1 MMLSNPCRIFQCPL
15 AIGRL
20 VTLSAVLVVTL
31 TWGASGQEAAT
42 PRLRLDLDDKRPLAS
57 WLSWDT
63 ETGSRADTNLLRSD
77 SALGL
82 RASIDGKWKAGSD
95 FPIQVDR
102 SARSGKQYTLSIA
115 SAATLSWQ
123 LLPDSDRLAMTFTVA
138 GPVRESLEAVEV
150 VFPFNPRVTA
160 TTVLPSQRHEDATF
174 ELPAIINAPDFGQM
188 LIAESQGRHLKA
200 RLEGDRNR
208 KTRQVNLYVRLPE
221 LAADKPCTLTM
232 TPIWL
237 DPPTGLQDE
246 SLWRLARR
254 GWFGT
259 FQPTAAWGDPLA
271 GRQYGAPAG
280 VLANNVIS
288 DPASCALWFYA
299 DQALWTPELA
309 PGVSIANVVRD
320 TTEWWLDERRL
331 PSGEMICY
339 WDKTG
344 FLDACAGPLIAAW
357 DYVEAT
363 GDDKWLATRIEQL
376 EQVADFLAKRDVDCD
391 GLVEARRS
399 GNRGTL
405 LQPQRS
411 CCWWDAVNYGH
422 KCGYSNAV
430 IYRAWR
436 CLADL
441 EQRLCRTEQAGR
453 YTRLANRL
461 KEAYARTLY
470 NPQTGWLAGWK
481 SADGELHD
489 YGFTTV
495 NALAI
500 EYGLVEPDQGR
511 QILQRLWQKMADA
524 GFEKIELGIP
534 SSLIPIRREDYLI
547 TTLAGGPN
555 QEDGSDTFGQYMNGG
570 ISAGFTLHFL
580 AAHYVVGQQ
589 EQADQVLRAM
599 LDRQQ
604 SGTFQN
610 GVVNSY
616 PGGIDW
622 TDWQGKSVGYE
633 GYLADSFRFLQAVLL
648 REPAFRDR
656 LYRPLRVR

>member
-1 MMLSNPCRIFQCPL
+1 MRVSITDHRCIDLDAL
-15 AIGRL
+15 TIGRL
-20 VTLSAVLVVTL
+20 VTHSAILVVTL
-31 TWGASGQEAAT
+31 TVGAAGQEAAT
-42 PRLRLDLDDKRPLAS
+42 PRLRLELDEKRPQAS

-63 ETGSRADTNLLRSD
+63 EKGTRADTNLLRAD
-77 SALGL
+77 SGLGL
-82 RASIDGKWKAGSD
+82 RVRINDRWQAGSD
-95 FPIQVDR
+95 FHTQVDP
-102 SARSGKQYTLSIA
+102 SAPSGKQYTLSVGS
-115 SAATLSWQ
+115 SATFSWQ
-123 LLPDSDRLAMTFTVA
+123 LLPDSDRLTMTFTAA
-138 GPVRESLEAVEV
+138 GPVRESLDAVEI

-160 TTVLPSQRHEDATF
+160 TTVLPSQRSEDGTF
-174 ELPAIINAPDFGQM
+174 ELPAIISAPDFGQM
-188 LIAESQGRHLKA
+188 LIGESQGRRLKA
-200 RLEGDRNR
+200 RLEGDRR
-208 KTRQVNLYVRLPE
+208 KKTRQVNFYVRLPE
-221 LAADKPCTLTM
+221 VVADNPCTLTL

-237 DPPTGLQDE
+237 DPPTGLQDT

-254 GWFGT
+254 GWFGA
-259 FQPTAAWGDPLA
+259 FQPTAAWGDPHA
-271 GRQYGAPAG
+271 DRQYGAPAG

-344 FLDACAGPLIAAW
+344 FLDACAGPLIASW

-363 GDDKWLATRIEQL
+363 GDDKWLAGRIEQL
-376 EQVADFLAKRDVDCD
+376 ESVAEFLAERDVDDD

-405 LQPQRS
+405 KQPQRS
-411 CCWWDAVNYGH
+411 CCWWDGVNYGH

-441 EQRLCRTEQAGR
+441 EQRLRRTEQASR

-461 KEAYARTLY
+461 KETYAKTLH
-470 NPQTGWLAGWK
+470 NSETGWLAGWK

-489 YGFTTV
+489 YGFTAV

-511 QILQRLWQKMADA
+511 QILKRLWQKMADA

-534 SSLIPIRREDYLI
+534 SSLIPIRRADYLI
-547 TTLAGGPN
+547 TTLAGGPKR
-555 QEDGSDTFGQYMNGG
+555 EDGSDTFGQYMNGG

-589 EQADQVLRAM
+589 ERAD
-599 LDRQQ
+599 
-604 SGTFQN
+604 
-610 GVVNSY
+610 
-616 PGGIDW
+616 
-622 TDWQGKSVGYE
+622 
-633 GYLADSFRFLQAVLL
+633 
-648 REPAFRDR
+648 
-656 LYRPLRVR
+656 